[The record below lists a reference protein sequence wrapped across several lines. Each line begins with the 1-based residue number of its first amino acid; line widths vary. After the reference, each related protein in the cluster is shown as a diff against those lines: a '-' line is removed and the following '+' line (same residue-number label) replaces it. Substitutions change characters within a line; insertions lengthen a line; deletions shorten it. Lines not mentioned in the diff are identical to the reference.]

1 MTSSLR
7 EYPVFS
13 AQVSSF
19 NRRFFS
25 EGETRNLSRKNRRL
39 LQARWH
45 RDIRHFTDISW
56 HLIDR
61 RNFISS
67 SISIHSGWNHELR
80 KFFNYLISFLFFSF
94 LSLFLSLFK
103 LLTIFSWTK
112 SGELLF
118 TPIFPLDRNP
128 LVWLVV
134 ETVGNVYLFKME
146 MSCNRFLK
154 FLLSLKSIF
163 KRLWFVLSLRI

>member
-25 EGETRNLSRKNRRL
+25 EGETRNLNRKNRRL

-45 RDIRHFTDISW
+45 RDIRHFTDILW

-61 RNFISS
+61 GNFNPPQFL
-67 SISIHSGWNHELR
+67 SIKAEITNLAS
-80 KFFNYLISFLFFSF
+80 FLIIWFLFFSF

-103 LLTIFSWTK
+103 LLTI
-112 SGELLF
+112 LLGQKAA
-118 TPIFPLDRNP
+118 N
-128 LVWLVV
+128 
-134 ETVGNVYLFKME
+134 
-146 MSCNRFLK
+146 SCLRPF
-154 FLLSLKSIF
+154 FHWIGIHWSDWSLKPLAMSAF
-163 KRLWFVLSLRI
+163 SRWKCLATGF

>member
-61 RNFISS
+61 RNFNPPQFL
-67 SISIHSGWNHELR
+67 SIQAEITNLESFSIIW
-80 KFFNYLISFLFFSF
+80 FLFFSF
-94 LSLFLSLFK
+94 PFFLCFFPFLSFLQFLVGQKAANSCLRPFFHWIGIHWSDWSLK
-103 LLTIFSWTK
+103 LLAMSTFSRWKCLAT
-112 SGELLF
+112 GF
-118 TPIFPLDRNP
+118 
-128 LVWLVV
+128 
-134 ETVGNVYLFKME
+134 
-146 MSCNRFLK
+146 
-154 FLLSLKSIF
+154 
-163 KRLWFVLSLRI
+163 